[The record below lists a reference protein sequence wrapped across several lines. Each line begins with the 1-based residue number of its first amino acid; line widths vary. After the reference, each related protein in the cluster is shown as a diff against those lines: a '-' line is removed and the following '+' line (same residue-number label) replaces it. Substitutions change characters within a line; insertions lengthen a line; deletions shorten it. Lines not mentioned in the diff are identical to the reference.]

1 MRTAVQISDRKSKW
15 QKKLHLSPLLKIMK
29 EKSQEI
35 ASIFTFFLNF
45 SFKLLTH
52 PRLQDDIQALQRNH

>member
-1 MRTAVQISDRKSKW
+1 
-15 QKKLHLSPLLKIMK
+15 MK

-52 PRLQDDIQALQRNH
+52 PRLEDDIQALQRNH